1 MTREIRT
8 LLVLVVA
15 LAAAGVASFAV
26 YRAIQRVPVKE
37 VEVGTQNVVVA
48 AKALPVGSLL
58 GPNDVKLVAWP
69 SKSPIAGGLSK
80 PEAAA
85 GRGLLAPVAENEPLT
100 ETKLA
105 PREAGAGLPPT
116 IPAGMRAISV
126 KVDEVIAVAGFTV
139 PGTHV
144 DVIATVSD
152 RDEPRTRTVVSNLQ
166 VLASGTRYDQQ
177 EAKDGKPIPSTVVTL
192 LATPDD
198 AEKIAMAASGGRVI
212 LALRN
217 PLDSVPTST
226 AGVRLASLTGPPAPP
241 PVVRT
246 VEGRKVVRAVE
257 LAPPPPA
264 PKPYTVET
272 IRGAKRTEEVVKEG
286 IK

>member
-1 MTREIRT
+1 MTREVRT

-15 LAAAGVASFAV
+15 LAAAGVASFGV
-26 YRAIQRVPVKE
+26 YRAVQRVPVKQ
-37 VEVGTQNVVVA
+37 VEMATQTVVVA
-48 AKALPVGSLL
+48 AKALPVGALI
-58 GPNDVKLVAWP
+58 GPDDVRLVAWP
-69 SKSPIAGGLSK
+69 AKSPIAGGL
-80 PEAAA
+80 ARVQDAV
-85 GRGLLAPVAENEPLT
+85 GRGLLNPVAENEPLT
-100 ETKLA
+100 EPKLA

-116 IPAGMRAISV
+116 IPNGMRAISV

-144 DVIATVSD
+144 DVLATVTEKEES
-152 RDEPRTRTVVSNLQ
+152 RTRTVVSNLQ

-177 EAKDGKPIPSTVVTL
+177 EAKTGKPIPTTVVTL

-198 AEKIAMAASGGRVI
+198 AEKIAMAAAGGKVM

-217 PLDSVPTST
+217 PLDNVPTT
-226 AGVRLASLTGPPAPP
+226 TQGVRLASLTGPPSPP

-246 VEGRKVVRAVE
+246 VEGRKVVQAV
-257 LAPPPPA
+257 APPSPPPA
-264 PKPYTVET
+264 PKAYTVET
-272 IRGAKRTEEVVKEG
+272 IRAAKRAEEI